1 MEKKQILLANK
12 LLHLR
17 KNKLNHRFKHSIL
30 LVVGFLLLSA
40 SACTPEKEKE
50 ASKLIQFEY
59 FEENSAI
66 ERYVEWNTDAI
77 YVTLP
82 SCFIKENYYD
92 FSLTNEQNFICNET
106 HSFFSVD
113 RISKGDMESYRT
125 YFEAQD
131 ETTTYS
137 DQEII
142 LDYVKDTRHSNIYG
156 ARYSLQTTIETFK
169 QKEILMISVKG
180 RGDNYQN
187 DLFYQFGAIQF
198 DGITYLIQFIVNEE
212 DVYYYHQDIM
222 KIFKSIRHA

>member
-1 MEKKQILLANK
+1 M
-12 LLHLR
+12 
-17 KNKLNHRFKHSIL
+17 
-30 LVVGFLLLSA
+30 
-40 SACTPEKEKE
+40 
-50 ASKLIQFEY
+50 
-59 FEENSAI
+59 
-66 ERYVEWNTDAI
+66 
-77 YVTLP
+77 
-82 SCFIKENYYD
+82 
-92 FSLTNEQNFICNET
+92 
-106 HSFFSVD
+106 D